1 LLTTTQF
8 EYINS
13 KNSGLNSMFNR
24 PSGFPDAHVRID
36 GFTQD
41 TGGVSHMGNET
52 ELTGAE
58 ILEFARIRSPVG
70 TAANAVPPP
79 PNANMTAPV
88 PAAADIAE
96 VARNQPSVERG
107 FKNSEAAPSSYSA
120 PQTPG
125 ADTEADTMY
134 GDGNGARTNDSA
146 ISVSTQPQ
154 EELPSELGRRS
165 KRGGERGEERVKPNT
180 KPGIELEKRN
190 GQYHVVRHHTGGK

>member
-1 LLTTTQF
+1 M
-8 EYINS
+8 ING

-41 TGGVSHMGNET
+41 AGGVSHMGNET

-79 PNANMTAPV
+79 PDANVTAPV
-88 PAAADIAE
+88 PAATDTAE
-96 VARNQPSVERG
+96 VARNQPSVQHGLE
-107 FKNSEAAPSSYSA
+107 NSEAATSYYSA
-120 PQTPG
+120 LQTPG
-125 ADTEADTMY
+125 ADTQADTMY

-154 EELPSELGRRS
+154 EELPSNLGRRPNERGGAPVKSTSKASIELGR
-165 KRGGERGEERVKPNT
+165 K
-180 KPGIELEKRN
+180 N
-190 GQYHVVRHHTGGK
+190 GQSFLMKHRK